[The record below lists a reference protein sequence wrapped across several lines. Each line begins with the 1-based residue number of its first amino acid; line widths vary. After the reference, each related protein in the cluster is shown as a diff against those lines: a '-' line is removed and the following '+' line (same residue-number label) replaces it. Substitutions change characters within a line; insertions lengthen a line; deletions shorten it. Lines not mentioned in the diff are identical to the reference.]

1 MSKAER
7 SRWRFMIPV
16 VAMFVGAGWNS
27 AISNQHLAG
36 SRAYPGLND
45 RKQSVSPSVIRNPQ
59 SEFDSTE
66 LLAGRNSQCSVLR
79 PPSSALSPQ
88 SSGKEAAGSGL
99 QAPGAPP
106 ETRSPK
112 PEAFHAEVEAVL
124 DRLEKADA
132 ELKDLRAKVRYSV
145 LQLIKANK
153 DDPDDVQHYVGSIR
167 FLKQPEPT
175 QFFIHFEK
183 RSRDNK
189 WVNEAKQWFI
199 FDGEWLTTAKENG
212 KTVEREQ
219 IVRPGAKSE
228 FYKLGQ
234 GPFPLPFG
242 QKKADVLEHFYVQ
255 LAPPSKND
263 PKSTDHL
270 ICTTKPDSSM
280 ANQFERIDLFVSND
294 EKSGLSGLSIKIIV
308 ENVKDQ
314 TRETITFS
322 EIRRNKGLQR
332 DKDFALPSFTKK
344 WQKSERPLPSGS

>member
-1 MSKAER
+1 MNKAEPAAAGLR
-7 SRWRFMIPV
+7 NRWRFVAPIV
-16 VAMFVGAGWNS
+16 VMFVGAGGRS
-27 AISNQHLAG
+27 ALSDQ
-36 SRAYPGLND
+36 P
-45 RKQSVSPSVIRNPQ
+45 
-59 SEFDSTE
+59 
-66 LLAGRNSQCSVLR
+66 
-79 PPSSALSPQ
+79 SALSPQ
-88 SSGKEAAGSGL
+88 SSVLSAPAAE
-99 QAPGAPP
+99 PP
-106 ETRSPK
+106 VP
-112 PEAFHAEVEAVL
+112 PEVEAVL

-132 ELKDLRAKVRYSV
+132 ELMDLRAKVRYSV

-153 DDPDDVQHYVGSIR
+153 DDPDDVQIYVGSIK

-183 RSRDNK
+183 RSEDNK
-189 WVNEAKQWFI
+189 WVNDAKQWFI

-219 IVRPGAKSE
+219 IVRPGEKSE
-228 FYKLGQ
+228 FYKLGK

-255 LAPPSKND
+255 LAPPSKDD

-294 EKSGLSGLSIKIIV
+294 AKSGLSGLAIKIIV
-308 ENVKDQ
+308 KNVKDQ

-322 EIRRNKGLQR
+322 EIRRNKGLRR
-332 DKDFALPSFTKK
+332 DKDFALPPYTKK

>member
-1 MSKAER
+1 MSKTDRAR
-7 SRWRFMIPV
+7 SRGRWRGRWRFVAPV
-16 VAMFVGAGWNS
+16 VVMFVGAGEHS
-27 AISNQHLAG
+27 ALSDQRSAG
-36 SRAYPGLND
+36 SRACPGLNSW
-45 RKQSVSPSVIRNPQ
+45 KQSVFSSAIRIPQ
-59 SEFDSTE
+59 SEFP
-66 LLAGRNSQCSVLR
+66 NSQSSVLS
-79 PPSSALSPQ
+79 PPPAV
-88 SSGKEAAGSGL
+88 
-99 QAPGAPP
+99 AP
-106 ETRSPK
+106 
-112 PEAFHAEVEAVL
+112 EVGAVL
-124 DRLEKADA
+124 DRLERADA
-132 ELKDLRAKVRYSV
+132 ELMDLRAKVRYSV

-167 FLKQPEPT
+167 FLKQPGPT

-189 WVNEAKQWFI
+189 WVNDAKQWFI

-219 IVRPGAKSE
+219 IVRPGEKSE

-255 LAPPSKND
+255 LAPPSQDD

-280 ANQFERIDLFVSND
+280 VNQFERIDLFVSND